1 VGLLVKSEPV
11 KVVCAG
17 RVPDGGA
24 RVQRPADLVEP
35 TSGTRRARLI
45 HALRGIDQDQDIGRE
60 RDTSRHRKNR
70 AQETQGKDDKHSH
83 AERTGRKDPRPRH
96 RFPPRQ
102 QRTAERQH
110 AQQRRAKEQNQPDGK
125 EWKPL
130 DCRAHGGPPSRVR
143 RGATKPRR
151 RAWETAR
158 AGSTRGQSQCT
169 RNISARKTSAA
180 RSSNPGSNIIR
191 ASASARA
198 VANDAG
204 FTTSNFAGNHHA
216 RSVSRSTGSSALS
229 DRPGWTTNVSRC
241 ADRRSGAALSPMV
254 RVSFVDGPAPAPG

>member
-24 RVQRPADLVEP
+24 GAQRPADLVEP

-45 HALRGIDQDQDIGRE
+45 HALRGIDQNQEIGRE
-60 RDTSRHRKNR
+60 RDTSRHGKNR
-70 AQETQGKDDKHSH
+70 AQETQDKDDNHSH
-83 AERTGRKDPRPRH
+83 AERTKRNDPRPRH

-102 QRTAERQH
+102 QRTAECQH

-130 DCRAHGGPPSRVR
+130 DCRAHGGPSRVR

-151 RAWETAR
+151 RAWATAR
-158 AGSTRGQSQCT
+158 AGATRGQSQCT
-169 RNISARKTSAA
+169 RNIAARKTSAA
-180 RSSNPGSNIIR
+180 RSSSPGSNIIR
-191 ASASARA
+191 PSASARD

-204 FTTSNFAGNHHA
+204 FTTSIFAGNHHA
-216 RSVSRSTGSSALS
+216 RRVSRSTGSSALS
-229 DRPGWTTNVSRC
+229 DRPGWTT
-241 ADRRSGAALSPMV
+241 
-254 RVSFVDGPAPAPG
+254 